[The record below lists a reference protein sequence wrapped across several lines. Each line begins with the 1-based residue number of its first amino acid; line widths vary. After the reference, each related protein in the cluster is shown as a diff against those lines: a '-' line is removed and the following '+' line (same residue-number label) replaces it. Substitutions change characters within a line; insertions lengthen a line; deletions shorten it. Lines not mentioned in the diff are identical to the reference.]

1 MKNIIEKR
9 KKNINLSKLKIEYLM
24 MQDFKNI
31 CSRKHI
37 KYLIIL
43 MLGMFFAAAI
53 EMIGL
58 GSIPIFIM
66 IIIDIDILIDKFP
79 TFFAN
84 DYIKSIRRDYI
95 TIFGG
100 TILILIFLLKN
111 IYLSLFLFF
120 QGKII
125 KMLRTDVRNNLFKKY
140 INAPYNFHI
149 KNNPSFLIRNITQS
163 VNGTISTILSTLSI
177 IRESLILIVIFL
189 LLFLNEPM
197 VSISVFSV
205 LILLSGTFMF
215 FTRRTLISR
224 GKKVQSLH
232 GDQLKTINH
241 SLGSIRET
249 KVLNRENYL
258 TNLFTRQVDAIE
270 KHSFFLYFLSQT
282 PRIFLEFIAVF
293 TVSII
298 AILFV
303 LINLS
308 NDQILPIITLVAV
321 CAIRLIPAF
330 NLIISSLSDRR
341 FALAEF
347 KLVAKQMVNVP
358 IEIKYKNKNL
368 VEEKSYK
375 KYFFKNQIRF
385 ENVFFS
391 HENSNAKILQNI
403 SLEIRQGQK
412 IGIIGK
418 SGAGKSTLIDLIL
431 GLIKPTKGKIL
442 IDDSNLD
449 YNLKDWQKQIGYV
462 PQDIYLLDD
471 TIRDNIAFGLNAND
485 ISQEAI
491 LKSIELSKLKDYVS
505 LLEKKENTVVGN
517 RGIKVSGGQKQ
528 RIGIARALYHNPK
541 ILILDE
547 ATSSLDTINERK
559 IMKEIYNT
567 AENITLIIVTHR
579 HKSVSSCD
587 KIYLLDNG
595 KIIDEG
601 KFVDLEKRHSF

>member
-1 MKNIIEKR
+1 MI
-9 KKNINLSKLKIEYLM
+9 
-24 MQDFKNI
+24 QDFKNI

-43 MLGMFFAAAI
+43 LLGMFIAAAI
-53 EMIGL
+53 EMVGL

-66 IIIDIDILIDKFP
+66 IVVDIDVLINKFP

-84 DYIKSIRRDYI
+84 DYIKNLEQNYI

-100 TILILIFLLKN
+100 IILILIFLFKN
-111 IYLSLFLFF
+111 IYLSIFLFF
-120 QGKII
+120 QGKVI
-125 KMLRTDVRNNLFKKY
+125 KILRTEIRNKLFKNY

-149 KNNPSFLIRNITQS
+149 KTNPSVLIRNVIQS
-163 VNGTISTILSTLSI
+163 VNGAMNTIMGTLSI
-177 IRESLILIVIFL
+177 TRESLILIVIFI
-189 LLFLNEPM
+189 LLFFNEPI
-197 VSISVFSV
+197 VSASVFII
-205 LILLSGTFMF
+205 LILLTGLFMF
-215 FTRRTLISR
+215 FTRQALISR
-224 GKKVQSLH
+224 GEQVQSLNEE
-232 GDQLKTINH
+232 QLRTINH

-258 TNLFTRQVDAIE
+258 TNLFTHQVVKIE
-270 KHSFFLYFLSQT
+270 KHTFFAYFLSVT
-282 PRIFLEFIAVF
+282 PRLFLEFIAVF
-293 TVSII
+293 SVSTI

-303 LINLS
+303 IINLS
-308 NDQILPIITLVAV
+308 NEQILPIISLLAV

-330 NLIISSLSDRR
+330 NLIISSLSTRR
-341 FALAEF
+341 FSMAEF
-347 KLVAKQMVNVP
+347 KLVSKQMVNVP
-358 IEIKYKNKNL
+358 LEDKFRNKNL
-368 VEEKSYK
+368 IGEKSYK
-375 KYFFKNQIRF
+375 KFFFKNQIKF

-431 GLIKPTKGKIL
+431 GLIKPTKGNIFIDGLIL
-442 IDDSNLD
+442 NENLEP
-449 YNLKDWQKQIGYV
+449 WQKLIGYV

-471 TIRDNIAFGLNAND
+471 TIKNNIAFGLNAND
-485 ISQEAI
+485 INQEAI
-491 LKSIELSKLKDYVS
+491 LKSIELSRLKDYVS
-505 LLEKKENTVVGN
+505 SLEKKENTVVGN

-528 RIGIARALYHNPK
+528 RIGIARALYHNPR

-547 ATSSLDTINERK
+547 ATSSLDTINERR
-559 IMKEIYNT
+559 IIEEINDI

-579 HKSVSSCD
+579 HKSVSNCD

-601 KFVDLEKRHSF
+601 KFTDLEKRHSFNPKVETGWKLRT

>member
-1 MKNIIEKR
+1 MI
-9 KKNINLSKLKIEYLM
+9 
-24 MQDFKNI
+24 QDLKNI

-43 MLGMFFAAAI
+43 LLGMFIAAAI

-84 DYIKSIRRDYI
+84 DYVKNLRQDYI

-100 TILILIFLLKN
+100 IILILIFLLKN

-125 KMLRTDVRNNLFKKY
+125 KILRTEVINKLFKKY

-149 KNNPSFLIRNITQS
+149 KNNPSVLIRNITQS
-163 VNGTISTILSTLSI
+163 VGGAINTILSTLTI
-177 IRESLILIVIFL
+177 TRESLILIIIFI

-197 VSISVFSV
+197 VSVSVFSV
-205 LILLSGTFMF
+205 LILVSGSFMF

-224 GKKVQSLH
+224 GEQVHSLL

-249 KVLNRENYL
+249 KILNRENYL
-258 TNLFTRQVDAIE
+258 TNLFTRQVNEIE

-308 NDQILPIITLVAV
+308 NEQILPIISLVTV

-330 NLIISSLSDRR
+330 NLIISALSTRR
-341 FALAEF
+341 FTLVEF
-347 KLVAKQMVNVP
+347 KNVSKQMVNVP
-358 IEIKYKNKNL
+358 IEDKFRNKNL
-368 VEEKSYK
+368 IEK
-375 KYFFKNQIRF
+375 KNQKNFLFKDQMKF

-391 HENSNAKILQNI
+391 HENSSTKILQNI

-449 YNLKDWQKQIGYV
+449 CNLRDWQKQIGYV

-471 TIRDNIAFGLNAND
+471 TIRNNIAFGLNTND
-485 ISQEAI
+485 INRELI
-491 LKSIELSKLKDYVS
+491 LKSIELSRLKDYINS
-505 LLEKKENTVVGN
+505 LEKKENTVVGN

-547 ATSSLDTINERK
+547 ATSSLDTFNERK
-559 IMKEIYNT
+559 IMEEIYNT

-579 HKSVSSCD
+579 HKSVSNCD
-587 KIYLLDNG
+587 KIYLLDSG

-601 KFVDLEKRHSF
+601 KFADIEKRHSF

>member
-1 MKNIIEKR
+1 MI
-9 KKNINLSKLKIEYLM
+9 
-24 MQDFKNI
+24 QDFKNI
-31 CSRKHI
+31 CSKKHI

-43 MLGMFFAAAI
+43 MLGMFFAAII

-84 DYIKSIRRDYI
+84 DYIKNIRQDYI

-100 TILILIFLLKN
+100 IILILIFLFKN

-120 QGKII
+120 QGKVI
-125 KMLRTDVRNNLFKKY
+125 KMLRTDVINKLFKKY
-140 INAPYNFHI
+140 INAPYSFHI
-149 KNNPSFLIRNITQS
+149 KNNPSVLIRNITLS
-163 VNGTISTILSTLSI
+163 VSGTINTILSTLTI
-177 IRESLILIVIFL
+177 TRESLILIVIFV

-205 LILLSGTFMF
+205 LILVSGIFMF
-215 FTRRTLISR
+215 FTRQTLMSR
-224 GKKVQSLH
+224 GEKVQFLQ
-232 GDQLKTINH
+232 GDRLKTINH

-258 TNLFTRQVDAIE
+258 TNIFTRQVNEIE

-308 NDQILPIITLVAV
+308 NEQMLPIISLVAV

-330 NLIISSLSDRR
+330 NSIISSLSTRR
-341 FALAEF
+341 FAMAEF

-358 IEIKYKNKNL
+358 IEVKYRNKNL
-368 VEEKSYK
+368 IGEKSYK
-375 KYFFKNQIRF
+375 KYFFENQIKF

-391 HENSNAKILQNI
+391 HENSNTKILQNI
-403 SLEIRQGQK
+403 FLEIRKGQK

-449 YNLKDWQKQIGYV
+449 CNLRDWQKQIGYV

-471 TIRDNIAFGLNAND
+471 TIRNNIAFGLNTND
-485 ISQEAI
+485 INQETI
-491 LKSIELSKLKDYVS
+491 LKSIGLSRLKDYVS
-505 LLEKKENTVVGN
+505 SLEKKENTVVGN

-528 RIGIARALYHNPK
+528 RIGIARALYHNPR

-547 ATSSLDTINERK
+547 ATSSLDTFNERK
-559 IMKEIYNT
+559 IMEEIYNT
-567 AENITLIIVTHR
+567 VENITLIIVTHR
-579 HKSVSSCD
+579 HKSVSRCD
-587 KIYLLDNG
+587 KVYLMDKG

-601 KFVDLEKRHSF
+601 KYTDLEKRHSF